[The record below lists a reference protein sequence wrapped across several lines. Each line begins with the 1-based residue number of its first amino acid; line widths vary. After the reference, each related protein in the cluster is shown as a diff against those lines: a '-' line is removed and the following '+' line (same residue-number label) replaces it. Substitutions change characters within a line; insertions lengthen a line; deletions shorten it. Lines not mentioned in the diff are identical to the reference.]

1 MLDSIS
7 MTFGSKEEV
16 MINKFQKKYSLS
28 LLSISIMG
36 ILLFTACENEM
47 KDINAIENIKQEEA
61 LDLYKQVKI
70 IYSDSAIVK
79 AQLTG
84 PEMKIYHDTTGG
96 KNNNY
101 EFEKGLQIIFYD
113 ALGTETQRIKSDY
126 GIQRA
131 TQGITEFR
139 KNVVINMAD
148 GSIIKSEEIFYD
160 ENQKIYYNS
169 VPITFEFKDARGNLQ
184 ATSFRSDTDFRNI
197 QGENMTGYFVPSN
210 NSQLP
215 VFGQ

>member
-1 MLDSIS
+1 

-16 MINKFQKKYSLS
+16 MINKLITKNLAS
-28 LLSISIMG
+28 LLAYSIIG

-47 KDINAIENIKQEEA
+47 KDINAIENIQQEEA
-61 LDLYKQVKI
+61 VDIYKDVKI

-84 PEMKIYHDTTGG
+84 PELKIYHDTTAGR
-96 KNNNY
+96 NNNY

-113 ALGTETQRIKSDY
+113 ADGKETQRIRSDY
-126 GIQRA
+126 GLQRA
-131 TQGITEFR
+131 KEGITEFR

-148 GSIIKSEEIFYD
+148 GSVIKSEEIFYD

-169 VPITFEFKDARGNLQ
+169 VPITMDFKDARGSLQ
-184 ATSFRSDTDFRNI
+184 ATSFKSDTDFRNI
-197 QGENMTGYFVPSN
+197 QGENMTGFVIPSSE
-210 NSQLP
+210 SQIP
-215 VFGQ
+215 SFGQ

>member
-1 MLDSIS
+1 

-16 MINKFQKKYSLS
+16 MINKLITKNLAS
-28 LLSISIMG
+28 LLAYSIIG

-47 KDINAIENIKQEEA
+47 KDINAIENIQQEEA
-61 LDLYKQVKI
+61 VDIYKDVKI

-84 PEMKIYHDTTGG
+84 PELKIYHDTTAGR
-96 KNNNY
+96 NNNY

-113 ALGTETQRIKSDY
+113 ADGKETQRIRSDY
-126 GIQRA
+126 GLQRA
-131 TQGITEFR
+131 KEGITEFR

-148 GSIIKSEEIFYD
+148 GSVIKSEEIFYD

-169 VPITFEFKDARGNLQ
+169 VPITMDFKDARGSLQ
-184 ATSFRSDTDFRNI
+184 ATSFKSDTDFRNI
-197 QGENMTGYFVPSN
+197 QGENMTGFIIPSGE
-210 NSQLP
+210 SQIP
-215 VFGQ
+215 SFGQ

>member
-1 MLDSIS
+1 

-16 MINKFQKKYSLS
+16 MISRFFKKNTLS
-28 LLSISIMG
+28 LFAYSIIG

-47 KDINAIENIKQEEA
+47 KDINAIENIKKEEA
-61 LDLYKQVKI
+61 VDLYKDVKI
-70 IYSDSAIVK
+70 IYSDSAVVK

-84 PEMKIYHDTTGG
+84 PEMKIYHDTTQG

-113 ALGTETQRIKSDY
+113 ALGKETQRIKSDY

-131 TQGITEFR
+131 TEGITEFK

-148 GSIIKSEEIFYD
+148 GSVIKSEEIFYD

-169 VPITFEFKDARGNLQ
+169 VPITMNFKDERGSLQ
-184 ATSFRSDTDFRNI
+184 AMSFRSDTEFKNI
-197 QGENMTGYFVPSN
+197 EGENMTGFIIPSSS
-210 NSQLP
+210 SQMP
-215 VFGQ
+215 SFGQ

>member
-1 MLDSIS
+1 MI
-7 MTFGSKEEV
+7 FGSKEEA
-16 MINKFQKKYSLS
+16 MINKFRKQNMASLFA
-28 LLSISIMG
+28 LCVIG

-47 KDINAIENIKQEEA
+47 KDINAIENIKAEEA
-61 LDLYKQVKI
+61 VDLYKDVKI
-70 IYSDSAIVK
+70 IYSDSAVVK

-84 PEMKIYHDTTGG
+84 PEMKIYHDTTQG

-113 ALGTETQRIKSDY
+113 ATGKETQRIRSDY

-131 TQGITEFR
+131 LQGITEFR

-148 GSIIKSEEIFYD
+148 GSVIKSEEIFYD
-160 ENQKIYYNS
+160 ENQKIYFNS
-169 VPITFEFKDARGNLQ
+169 VPITMDFKDARGSMQ
-184 ATSFRSDTDFRNI
+184 ATSFRSDTDFKNI
-197 QGENMTGYFVPSN
+197 QGENMTGFYLPSN

-215 VFGQ
+215 AFGQ

>member
-1 MLDSIS
+1 

-16 MINKFQKKYSLS
+16 MINKLISKNLAS
-28 LLSISIMG
+28 LLAYSIIG

-47 KDINAIENIKQEEA
+47 KDINAIENIQQEEA
-61 LDLYKQVKI
+61 VDIYKDVKI

-84 PEMKIYHDTTGG
+84 PELKIYHDTTAGR
-96 KNNNY
+96 NNNY

-113 ALGTETQRIKSDY
+113 ADGKETQRIRSDY
-126 GIQRA
+126 GLQRA
-131 TQGITEFR
+131 KEGITEFR

-148 GSIIKSEEIFYD
+148 GSVIKSEEIFYD

-169 VPITFEFKDARGNLQ
+169 VPITMDFKDARGSLQ
-184 ATSFRSDTDFRNI
+184 ATSFKSDTDFRNI
-197 QGENMTGYFVPSN
+197 QGENMTGFVIPSSE
-210 NSQLP
+210 SQIP
-215 VFGQ
+215 SFGQ

>member
-1 MLDSIS
+1 

-16 MINKFQKKYSLS
+16 MINKLITNNLAS
-28 LLSISIMG
+28 LLAYSIIG

-47 KDINAIENIKQEEA
+47 KDINAIENIQQEEA
-61 LDLYKQVKI
+61 VDIYKDVKI

-84 PEMKIYHDTTGG
+84 PELKIYHDTTAGR
-96 KNNNY
+96 NNNY

-113 ALGTETQRIKSDY
+113 ADGKETQRIRSDY
-126 GIQRA
+126 GLQRA
-131 TQGITEFR
+131 KEGITEFR

-148 GSIIKSEEIFYD
+148 GSVIKSEEIFYD

-169 VPITFEFKDARGNLQ
+169 VPITMDFKDARGSLQ
-184 ATSFRSDTDFRNI
+184 ATSFKSDTDFRNI
-197 QGENMTGYFVPSN
+197 QGENMTGFVIPSSE
-210 NSQLP
+210 SQIP
-215 VFGQ
+215 SFGQ